1 MQVKDKRK
9 SRRGVGVLALVCLVC
24 HLALAPNIA
33 LGNGRANF
41 ALVFAEVVALSVG
54 GPTGVLC
61 GFLGGLV
68 YDLSSTGPIGLM
80 AFLLTAAAYPLGME
94 VHDRIGEDPGSTY
107 VPVAVT
113 TLVVTFVYHLAMLLV
128 GQSTSFFEGV
138 VFRTLPTALLTFL
151 AYIPFA
157 VVLGRS
163 TRGGGRRLGT
173 PSVQGARRAAR
184 HSLRTR

>member
-33 LGNGRANF
+33 LGNGHANF

-94 VHDRIGEDPGSTY
+94 VHDRIGEDPG
-107 VPVAVT
+107 
-113 TLVVTFVYHLAMLLV
+113 
-128 GQSTSFFEGV
+128 
-138 VFRTLPTALLTFL
+138 FRV
-151 AYIPFA
+151 A
-157 VVLGRS
+157 VVLPKG
-163 TRGGGRRLGT
+163 TNTEKPEILPTDPEDRLLWARNKWLLAH
-173 PSVQGARRAAR
+173 PESAEAAHGAYVGLTGENLDI
-184 HSLRTR
+184 SI